1 MCLYNQTLKPISRTS
16 VKFSILNANK
26 RVLQFFPFTIYFLMN
41 IEVLVLHKLY
51 TETKKL
57 KESRIIII

>member
-41 IEVLVLHKLY
+41 IEVLGLHKLY

-57 KESRIIII
+57 KESRIRII